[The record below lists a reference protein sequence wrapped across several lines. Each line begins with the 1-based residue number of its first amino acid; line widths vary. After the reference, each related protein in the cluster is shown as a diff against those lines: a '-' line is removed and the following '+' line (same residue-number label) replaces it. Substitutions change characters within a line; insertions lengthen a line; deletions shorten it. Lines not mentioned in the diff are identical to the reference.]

1 MINIIWMLLIV
12 IAVITAAVSGT
23 MQDVTKG
30 AIDGAN
36 SSVEIALGLIGIMAL
51 WLGVMK
57 VAEEAGI
64 VQMIARMV
72 KPVMTR
78 IFPDIPPDHPA
89 MGAMLMNM
97 AANALGLANAAT
109 PLGLKA
115 MKELQSL
122 NDVKDRASDAMV
134 TFLAI
139 NTSDVT
145 IIPIT
150 VIGIR
155 TAAGSASPTE
165 IIGTTI
171 IATTCSTIAAIIAAK
186 SLQRLRIF
194 RDDKRE

>member
-1 MINIIWMLLIV
+1 MINIIWMMLIV
-12 IAVITAAVSGT
+12 IAVVTAGLSGT
-23 MQDVTKG
+23 MQEVTNG
-30 AIDGAN
+30 AINGAR
-36 SSVEIALGLIGIMAL
+36 SSVDIALGLIGVMAL
-51 WLGVMK
+51 WLGVMR

-72 KPVMTR
+72 KPVMRR
-78 IFPDIPPDHPA
+78 IFPEIPPEHPA

-122 NDVKDRASDAMV
+122 NTVKDRASNAMV

-155 TAAGSASPTE
+155 ATAGSASPTE

-171 IATTCSTIAAIIAAK
+171 IATVCSTAAAIIAAK

-194 RDDKRE
+194 RYDNKD

>member
-1 MINIIWMLLIV
+1 MINIIWMMLIV
-12 IAVITAAVSGT
+12 IAVVTAGLSGT
-23 MQDVTKG
+23 MQEVTEG
-30 AIDGAN
+30 AINGAR
-36 SSVEIALGLIGIMAL
+36 SSVEIALGLIGVMAL
-51 WLGVMK
+51 WLGVMR

-72 KPVMTR
+72 KPVMRR
-78 IFPDIPPDHPA
+78 IFPEIPPEHPA

-122 NDVKDRASDAMV
+122 NTVKDRASNAMV

-155 TAAGSASPTE
+155 ATAGSASPTE

-171 IATTCSTIAAIIAAK
+171 IATVCSTAAVIIAAK
-186 SLQRLRIF
+186 SLQRLKIF
-194 RDDKRE
+194 RYDDRD

>member
-12 IAVITAAVSGT
+12 IAVVTAGLSGT
-23 MQDVTKG
+23 MQEVTDG
-30 AIDGAN
+30 AINGAR
-36 SSVEIALGLIGIMAL
+36 SSVDIALGLIGVMAL

-72 KPVMTR
+72 KPVMRR
-78 IFPDIPPDHPA
+78 IFLDIPPDHPA

-97 AANALGLANAAT
+97 AANSLGLANAAT

-122 NDVKDRASDAMV
+122 NDVKDRASNAMV

-155 TAAGSASPTE
+155 VSAGSASPTE

-171 IATTCSTIAAIIAAK
+171 IATACSTIAAIIAAK

-194 RDDKRE
+194 KDDKKD